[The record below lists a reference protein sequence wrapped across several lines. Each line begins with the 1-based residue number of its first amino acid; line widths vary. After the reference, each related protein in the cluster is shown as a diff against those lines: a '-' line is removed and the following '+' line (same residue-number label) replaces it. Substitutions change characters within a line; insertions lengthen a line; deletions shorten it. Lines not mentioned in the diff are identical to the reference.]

1 MKKFFG
7 LFTSIGQL
15 FLSMLSKLKVFYQIL
30 LIIAIMVGF
39 IFLEGYLGLKVI
51 NQMQQVS
58 SGVFNSTVDGFK
70 TINETREEL
79 DKYRKEYLLILAK
92 FNPSAISTNML
103 VNQALGLIPLLS
115 NIDSEQSSLIYQ
127 DIQSVKAIFEKP
139 VSPENYEELEKKLA
153 VVNLTLKNME
163 DKILTNA
170 TESMQFGNTFS
181 VESRNTTIEILLISL
196 IFSVLLALIITA
208 SISNPLKSIVK
219 AAKSLATGN
228 LSENVSAKGCQEAT
242 QVVKGLND
250 AIVSLRKLVGGI
262 NEQAQLL
269 INASKELRDAS
280 NDSGRSA
287 AEVARAMEELA
298 KASSEQANQIT
309 RAVDTITELGN
320 IVRRVSADTEKIAVV
335 SEKVADSAKVGQK
348 VTGDVANE
356 INELYISTKEVATVI
371 EELNRTSGEISEI
384 TSVIGGIAEQTTLLA
399 LNASIEAA
407 RAGIQGKGFS
417 VVAKETGK
425 LAEQSKQAAQMIADL
440 IVQMKTKTGHAVEVI
455 QKGIT
460 RVEAGK
466 TLTTEAT
473 VAFESIFKELRDVLD
488 QIDQVAHSA
497 RQMAEKNESVINMV
511 SGIATISEQSMA
523 STQEVSATAE
533 EQSASAQQVS
543 SLAEN
548 LTAIANMLKES
559 VAVFEIKN
567 DDAKQS

>member
-1 MKKFFG
+1 MEKIFDFFKNVG
-7 LFTSIGQL
+7 HL
-15 FLSMLSKLKVFYQIL
+15 FLSILSRLKVFYQIL
-30 LIIAIMVGF
+30 LIIVIMVGF
-39 IFLEGYLGLKVI
+39 IFLEGYLGIKVI
-51 NQMQQVS
+51 DQMQQVS
-58 SGVFNSTVDGFK
+58 SGVFTSTVDGFK

-79 DKYRKEYLLILAK
+79 DKYRKEYLLILAEI
-92 FNPSAISTNML
+92 NPSVISTSML
-103 VNQALGLIPLLS
+103 LNQGLGLVSLLS
-115 NIDSEQSSLIYQ
+115 GIDSEQSSLIYQ
-127 DIQSVKAIFEKP
+127 EIQSIKGIFEKP
-139 VSPENYEELEKKLA
+139 VSPENYNELETKLTL
-153 VVNLTLKNME
+153 VNLTLKNME
-163 DKILTNA
+163 DKILTTA
-170 TESMQFGNTFS
+170 TESMQFGTKFS
-181 VESRNTTIEILLISL
+181 VESRNNTIEILLISL
-196 IFSVLLALIITA
+196 FSSILLALIITA
-208 SISNPLKSIVK
+208 SISNPLKSMVN

-228 LSENVSAKGCQEAT
+228 LSKDVNAQGCQEAT

-250 AIVSLRKLVGGI
+250 AISGLRKLVGGI

-269 INASKELRDAS
+269 IDASKELQDAS

-298 KASSEQANQIT
+298 KASSEQADQVTQTVN
-309 RAVDTITELGN
+309 TITELGN
-320 IVRRVSADTEKIAVV
+320 IVRQVSTDTEKIAVV

-348 VTGDVANE
+348 VTGDVATE
-356 INELYISTKEVATVI
+356 INELYISTKEVAAVI

-455 QKGIT
+455 QKGIN

-466 TLTTEAT
+466 NLTTEAA
-473 VAFESIFKELRDVLD
+473 VAFESIFEELRDVLD
-488 QIDQVAHSA
+488 QIEQVAHSA
-497 RQMAEKNESVINMV
+497 RQMADKNESVINMV

-533 EQSASAQQVS
+533 EQSAAAQQVS

-548 LTAIANMLKES
+548 LASIANMLKES
-559 VAVFEIKN
+559 VAVFEIHKDSN
-567 DDAKQS
+567 SQA

>member
-7 LFTSIGQL
+7 FFTGIGHL
-15 FLSMLSKLKVFYQIL
+15 FLSMLSRFKVFYQIL
-30 LIIAIMVGF
+30 LIIIIMVGF
-39 IFLEGYLGLKVI
+39 IFLEGYLGIKVI
-51 NQMQQVS
+51 DQMQRVS
-58 SGVFNSTVDGFK
+58 NGVFNSSVDGLK
-70 TINETREEL
+70 TVNETREEL
-79 DKYRKEYLLILAK
+79 NKYRKEYLLKLAEI
-92 FNPSAISTNML
+92 NPEIISTNML
-103 VNQALGLIPLLS
+103 FNQILGLISLLS
-115 NIDSEQSSLIYQ
+115 NVDPDQSATIYNE
-127 DIQSVKAIFEKP
+127 IQTLRGIFEGP
-139 VSPENYEELEKKLA
+139 TSQENYDQFEQRIA
-153 VVNLTLKNME
+153 VINIALKSIE
-163 DKILTNA
+163 DKILTTA
-170 TESMQFGNTFS
+170 TESMQFGNKFS
-181 VESRNTTIEILLISL
+181 VESRNTTIEILFASFV
-196 IFSVLLALIITA
+196 FSILLALIITA

-228 LSENVSAKGCQEAT
+228 LSKNVSAKGCQEAT

-250 AIVSLRKLVGGI
+250 AITGLRKLVGGI

-298 KASSEQANQIT
+298 RASSEQANQIT
-309 RAVDTITELGN
+309 QAVDTITELGN

-356 INELYISTKEVATVI
+356 INELYISTKEVAAVI

-455 QKGIT
+455 QKGIN

-466 TLTTEAT
+466 ALTTEAT
-473 VAFESIFKELRDVLD
+473 VAFESIFKELREVLD

-497 RQMAEKNESVINMV
+497 RQMADKNESVINMV

-559 VAVFEIKN
+559 VSVFEIKN
-567 DDAKQS
+567 DNDTQS